1 MPSGLGRAPGKDNRG
16 EHRYRVTRP
25 GHDVRGGAGGR
36 RGRPRGGPDPWRGD
50 LATPARLAD
59 RGRSRRRL
67 VRAGRIP
74 DRRRFALAGR
84 GVYQGRDRTPV
95 RPDLCPARPPG
106 RGARRLLPA
115 HARGRGGARHLRRR
129 AAVPLAVRHGH
140 RDRVRRGHRPPGGRP
155 GAGSGRR
162 AERSRAGRPRAD
174 RAALR
179 AAVRHRAVHDLLRA
193 DGQVVRD
200 RDDVRRDR
208 LLPAAA
214 GVARRPLA
222 VVAGVRRGGGAD
234 RPVQHLRAADRGRAR
249 DHAAAHG
256 RPRPDRA
263 RTPDRPDPKSP
274 SQESRCAG
282 WPRAGP
288 R

>member
-1 MPSGLGRAPGKDNRG
+1 MADTDIGSPDPATTFAAEPGDVAAGPAAGLTPGAGIWRRRRG
-16 EHRYRVTRP
+16 WLIVAVPAAVSFVLGGYQI
-25 GHDVRGGAGGR
+25 GGA
-36 RGRPRGGPDPWRGD
+36 
-50 LATPARLAD
+50 
-59 RGRSRRRL
+59 
-67 VRAGRIP
+67 
-74 DRRRFALAGR
+74 FALAGR

-95 RPDLCPARPPG
+95 RPDLRPARPPG

-115 HARGRGGARHLRRR
+115 HARGRGGARHLRHR

-155 GAGSGRR
+155 GAGPGRR

-179 AAVRHRAVHDLLRA
+179 PAVRHRAVHDLLRA

-263 RTPDRPDPKSP
+263 RTPDRPR
-274 SQESRCAG
+274 SRCAG